1 MVLNT
6 VQEIERAITALTP
19 KELEE
24 LYVWFDQ
31 HPHPLDTRIQ
41 SDLAAGRLD
50 NVIQRA
56 LSDEKDDRLQ
66 PL

>member
-1 MVLNT
+1 MGLNT
-6 VQEIERAITALTP
+6 VQEIERAISTLTP
-19 KELEE
+19 QELEE

-31 HPHPLDTRIQ
+31 HPHPFDTRIQ

-50 NVIQRA
+50 NAIQRA
-56 LSDEKDDRLQ
+56 LSDEKDNRLQ